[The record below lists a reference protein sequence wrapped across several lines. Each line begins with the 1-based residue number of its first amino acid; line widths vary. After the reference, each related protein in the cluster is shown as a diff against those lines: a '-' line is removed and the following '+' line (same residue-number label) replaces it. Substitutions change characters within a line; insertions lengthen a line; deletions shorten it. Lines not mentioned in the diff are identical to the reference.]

1 MYLLKTKLFII
12 SVVAF
17 CSITCAEKIA
27 VLLDNVTGLTEQDGE
42 VVCAVIG
49 KSYGSLSKMAVFD
62 YAGARK
68 VYLEK
73 DKQIVQ
79 TAKLLQAYEYIVVS
93 AIALEEKIMI
103 DAVRY
108 DNSGQEVFRSE
119 VITAITKDDLPE
131 ISDRLARILYNK
143 ATLDKTITSENV
155 TKIETQEKNRVFTEK
170 IIGCKVGI
178 VQPID
183 KDSSFQQLIN
193 IGFHLKAEARKC
205 FIEFGAGALLPTHF
219 GYFEENR
226 RDWAYGGVNLEMG
239 AAYYLT
245 NNPTASLFLGG
256 GFNPRILFEPGVV
269 VVTPYIDFG
278 VMLLR
283 YSSMRIFSNVRIAQ
297 NVFAIPFE
305 RYIYN
310 EQSWE
315 GYYQSFDAMPF
326 EIGLE
331 LGIGW

>member
-1 MYLLKTKLFII
+1 MNHLKITLFII
-12 SVVAF
+12 SVATF
-17 CSITCAEKIA
+17 CSITFAEKVA
-27 VLLDNVTGLTEQDGE
+27 VLLDNVIGLSEQDGE
-42 VVCAVIG
+42 VVCMVVG
-49 KSYGSLSKMAVFD
+49 KSYCGLSKMSVFD
-62 YAGARK
+62 YTEARK

-79 TAKLLQAYEYIVVS
+79 TAKKLQAYEYIVVS

-108 DNSGQEVFRSE
+108 DISGQEVFRSE

-131 ISDRLARILYNK
+131 VSDRLARVLFNK
-143 ATLDKTITSENV
+143 STLDKTITAENV
-155 TKIETQEKNRVFTEK
+155 TKIETQEKNRVFAEK

-178 VQPID
+178 VVPID

-205 FIEFGAGALLPTHF
+205 FIEFGAGALIPTRF
-219 GYFEENR
+219 GYSENH

-239 AAYYLT
+239 GAYYLT
-245 NNPTASLFLGG
+245 DNPTASLFLGG

-283 YSSMRIFSNVRIAQ
+283 YSSMRIFSNIRIAQ

-305 RYIYN
+305 RYYYDQDWDN
-310 EQSWE
+310 
-315 GYYQSFDAMPF
+315 GYYQSFDALPF